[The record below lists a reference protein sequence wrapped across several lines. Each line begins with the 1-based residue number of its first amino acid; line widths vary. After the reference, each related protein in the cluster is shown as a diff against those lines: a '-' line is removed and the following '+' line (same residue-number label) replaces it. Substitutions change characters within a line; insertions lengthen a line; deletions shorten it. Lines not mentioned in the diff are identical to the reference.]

1 MATSFVVQEVS
12 KLSHT
17 NFPIS
22 KSILIFQISLDDFS
36 TVGDR
41 VNEDVIGTNAR
52 NALRIII
59 AVHMKGVPVIRA
71 LLKLRRKVLF
81 NVDNVRKILD
91 E

>member
-1 MATSFVVQEVS
+1 M
-12 KLSHT
+12 
-17 NFPIS
+17 
-22 KSILIFQISLDDFS
+22 DDFS

-59 AVHMKGVPVIRA
+59 AVHMKDVLVIRA

>member
-1 MATSFVVQEVS
+1 M
-12 KLSHT
+12 
-17 NFPIS
+17 
-22 KSILIFQISLDDFS
+22 
-36 TVGDR
+36 VGDR